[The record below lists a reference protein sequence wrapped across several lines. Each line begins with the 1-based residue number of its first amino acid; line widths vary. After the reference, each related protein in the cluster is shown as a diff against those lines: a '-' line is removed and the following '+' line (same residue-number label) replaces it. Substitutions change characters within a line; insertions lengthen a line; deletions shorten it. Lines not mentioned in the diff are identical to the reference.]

1 MILTLLFQQIKST
14 FSHLISKRCLHV
26 QGPNGVKTALTW
38 LHNVMN
44 AKNYRY
50 VIRAD
55 IKSYYASI
63 DHRILLQ
70 QTQQSFQDPRVQ
82 HYLEAIITAPIDDR
96 ARLLTP
102 TSGIPRRSPLSP
114 FFGALYLSPLDQAF
128 ENQSNVFYLRF
139 MDDIVI
145 LAQTK
150 SQFVAAR
157 KKLFRILRQLKLK
170 LSDPKTRMGKL
181 HDGFH
186 FLGVQFQF
194 QVQPAASQNPSVKT
208 PVMSAAIHARSC
220 RRALERIRAMKE
232 SAVNPAE
239 IKRYLHLW
247 AGWWARTLNPI
258 TAASLILAWRS
269 YAKLV
274 EPTWLWMAPIRGHL
288 DDPNTWL

>member
-1 MILTLLFQQIKST
+1 
-14 FSHLISKRCLHV
+14 LHI
-26 QGPNGVKTALTW
+26 QGPNGVKTALAW

-70 QTQQSFQDPRVQ
+70 QTQQAFQDPRVQ

-114 FFGALYLSPLDQAF
+114 FLAALYLSPLDQAF

-186 FLGVQFQF
+186 FLGMQFQF
-194 QVQPAASQNPSVKT
+194 QVQLAVSQNPLVQT
-208 PVMSAAIHARSC
+208 PVMSAAIHTRSC
-220 RRALERIRAMKE
+220 RRALERVRAMN
-232 SAVNPAE
+232 SAVIYHHPAD
-239 IKRYLHLW
+239 IQRYLHRW
-247 AGWWARTLNPI
+247 ANWWACTLVPI
-258 TAASLILAWRS
+258 TTASLFQAWRD
-269 YAKLV
+269 YTRV
-274 EPTWLWMAPIRGHL
+274 FEPTLIWVAPMGYH
-288 DDPNTWL
+288 DPNTWL